1 MMSEQARSPTRQFL
15 EALFSNKPEEL
26 RILIWTIADKCSRWF
41 RDVESAILYAE
52 STIRQDLYVGVGLS
66 ARDYGPDHRCPS
78 KEIAGIGGLWVDIDL
93 QSDSHPKT
101 TLPRTVGDALSILPT
116 DLPATFII
124 STGNGIHAW
133 LLFRELY
140 LFRNDED
147 RAAAAVLAR
156 RWNTLIRDNALIR
169 GWKIDMLHD
178 LARVLRI
185 PGTTNCKDP
194 ANPKPVVIEA
204 QSDHRYHPSDL
215 ARYLGHLG
223 RPGR

>member
-1 MMSEQARSPTRQFL
+1 MVQSTGHAPGRQNVPLQCAPVETLAGRTFWSRSITASELAQRVRRRDDREVPEQARSPTRQFL
-15 EALFSNKPEEL
+15 EALFANKPEEL
-26 RILIWTIADKCSRWF
+26 RILIWTLADKSSRWF

-124 STGNGIHAW
+124 STGNGIHVW
-133 LLFRELY
+133 LLFREAI
-140 LFRNDED
+140 FVSQRGRSSSSGCPREAMEHSDSRQRPNTRMED
-147 RAAAAVLAR
+147 
-156 RWNTLIRDNALIR
+156 
-169 GWKIDMLHD
+169 
-178 LARVLRI
+178 
-185 PGTTNCKDP
+185 
-194 ANPKPVVIEA
+194 
-204 QSDHRYHPSDL
+204 
-215 ARYLGHLG
+215 
-223 RPGR
+223 

>member
-15 EALFSNKPEEL
+15 EALFANKPEEL
-26 RILIWTIADKCSRWF
+26 RILVWTIADKCSRWF

-52 STIRQDLYVGVGLS
+52 STIRQDVYFGVGLS
-66 ARDYGPDHRCPS
+66 GRDYGPDHRCPS
-78 KEIAGIGGLWVDIDL
+78 KEIAAIGGLWVDIDL
-93 QSDSHPKT
+93 RSDAHPKT
-101 TLPRTVGDALSILPT
+101 TLPCSVEEALSILPT
-116 DLPATFII
+116 NLPPTFII
-124 STGNGIHAW
+124 FTGNGIHVW

-140 LFRNDED
+140 LFRNNED
-147 RAAAAVLAR
+147 RAAAAILAR
-156 RWNTLIRDNALIR
+156 RWNTLIRDNALMR

-194 ANPKPVVIEA
+194 TNPKPVVIEA

-215 ARYLGHLG
+215 ARYLGQIG
-223 RPGR
+223 RP